1 MSVTILRVHLA
12 PDLTSFAAALALGT
26 VYPVTQWEAAIRR
39 VQDILKDTE
48 TTRNLLTR
56 VAPTLTDPWQLESLA
71 HLMRLPKRPP
81 SGLHVTREQV
91 EAALNRKATR

>member
-1 MSVTILRVHLA
+1 MTDPIAAHLA
-12 PDLTSFAAALALGT
+12 ADLTSFAAALARGT
-26 VYPVTQWEAAIRR
+26 FYPLTEWESAIRR
-39 VQDILKDTE
+39 VQDILEDAE

-56 VAPTLTDPWQLESLA
+56 VAPMLADPWQLEALA
-71 HLMRLPKRPP
+71 RATRSPQRPP

>member
-39 VQDILKDTE
+39 VQDILEDAE
-48 TTRNLLTR
+48 TTRNLLAR
-56 VAPTLTDPWQLESLA
+56 VAPMLADPWQLEALA
-71 HLMRLPKRPP
+71 RVMRSPQRPP